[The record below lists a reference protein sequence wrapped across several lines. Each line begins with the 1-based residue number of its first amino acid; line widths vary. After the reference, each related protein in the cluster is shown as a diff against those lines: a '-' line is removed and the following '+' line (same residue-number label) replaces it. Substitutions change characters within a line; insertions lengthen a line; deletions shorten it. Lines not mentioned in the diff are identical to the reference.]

1 VIPYTGLEKRSIKLI
16 SLQVLETLLS
26 SHGMEPSACKSDLYT
41 LAGID
46 SNHPTKLR
54 SSIWRTHEVIEGG
67 AEGIKVSHVKLL
79 AKLRVGVAEHI

>member
-1 VIPYTGLEKRSIKLI
+1 M
-16 SLQVLETLLS
+16 TLLTE
-26 SHGMEPSACKSDLYT
+26 HGIEPSAAKSDLYT

-67 AEGIKVSHVKLL
+67 SDAIKVTS
-79 AKLRVGVAEHI
+79 